1 MTTSTHITTHNTRY
15 PLGLSSYIL
24 ATPFSDASLHEFEHV
39 KQLGYD
45 QFEICVDDPQTLSST
60 LTLQAAQQS
69 GLSVSVTGAF
79 GPTRDISHEDPAIRD
94 NAKDYLRT
102 VVDFAAAVGSPHVA
116 GPMFT
121 AVAVKM
127 LQTPRER
134 DEQLHR
140 AAHNLRD
147 IADYAGQF
155 DIKLALE
162 PLNRFETH
170 LINTVDQAL
179 ELIELVDAPNIGM
192 VLDTFHM
199 NIEEKDLGAAIRRAG
214 DRVFAFQ
221 ASENDRGTPGS
232 GNIDW
237 PSLWS
242 ALDDIGYDGT
252 VVVESFI
259 ATPDIA
265 PIGGLWR
272 PVAASMEDLAI
283 DALAFLRTALR
294 G

>member
-1 MTTSTHITTHNTRY
+1 MTTSIIPTTNNTRY

-24 ATPFSDASLHEFEHV
+24 STPFSDASLHEFAHV
-39 KQLGYD
+39 RELGYD
-45 QFEICVDDPQTLSST
+45 QFEICVDDPDTLSSA
-60 LTLQAAQQS
+60 LTRRAAEES

-79 GPTRDISHEDPAIRD
+79 GPSRDISHEDPAIQRD
-94 NAKDYLRT
+94 AKDYLRA
-102 VVDFAAAVGSPHVA
+102 VVDFAAEVNSPHVA

-121 AVAVKM
+121 AVAVKL
-127 LQTPRER
+127 LQTPQER
-134 DEQLHR
+134 HRQLQR
-140 AAHNLRD
+140 AARNLAEV
-147 IADYAGQF
+147 ADYAGER
-155 DIKLALE
+155 DVKLALE

-170 LINTVDQAL
+170 LINTVEQAM

-237 PSLWS
+237 PGLWT
-242 ALDDIGYDGT
+242 ALGDIDYAGT

-259 ATPDIA
+259 ATPEIA

-272 PVAASMEDLAI
+272 PVAASMEQLAI
-283 DALAFLRTALR
+283 DALAFLRDALR
-294 G
+294 V